1 VERAA
6 LAGVDGCRG
15 GWVVASDQGAQ
26 LVPTFP
32 EVLGRGFD
40 LVLIDVP
47 IGLLDAAPRRCDVE
61 ARSLIGA
68 RRSSV
73 FPAPSRAVLGARR
86 YAGQCSVQLWN
97 ILDKIREV
105 DAVMQPRMQQRIRE
119 AHPEVSFALL
129 NGRPLRFPKKKPEG
143 EEERRLLLRPI
154 FGEVPRLPGAA
165 RDDVLDA
172 YALLWSARRVVRSE
186 ARILGAGERDA
197 RGLCCEIVG

>member
-1 VERAA
+1 VQRAA

-15 GWVVASDQGAQ
+15 GWVVASEQGAQ
-26 LVPTFP
+26 VLPTFA

-47 IGLLDAAPRRCDVE
+47 IGLLDAGPRRCDVE

-73 FPAPSRAVLGARR
+73 FPAPSRPVLRART

-105 DAVMQPRMQQRIRE
+105 DAALQPPMQQWIRE

-129 NGRPLRFPKKKPEG
+129 KGAPLRFPKKKPEG
-143 EEERRLLLRPI
+143 EEERRLLLRPV
-154 FGEVPRLPGAA
+154 FGEVPKVPGAA

-172 YALLWSARRVVRSE
+172 YVLLWSARRVLHRQERVFGS
-186 ARILGAGERDA
+186 GERDG
-197 RGLCCEIVG
+197 RGLKCEIVG

>member
-1 VERAA
+1 MERSV

-15 GWVVASDQGAQ
+15 GWVVATDGGPSF
-26 LVPTFP
+26 VPAFSQIP
-32 EVLGRGFD
+32 RRFY

-47 IGLLDAAPRRCDVE
+47 IGLLDAGPRRCDVE

-73 FPAPSRAVLGARR
+73 FPAPSRRLLRARR
-86 YAGQCSVQLWN
+86 YAGQCSAQLWN

-105 DAVMQPRMQQRIRE
+105 DAAMKPSLQRRVRE

-129 NGRPLRFPKKKPEG
+129 NGAPLRFPKKRREG
-143 EEERRLLLRPI
+143 EEERRRLLRPV
-154 FGEVPRLPGAA
+154 FGELPRVPGAA

-172 YALLWSARRVVRSE
+172 YALLWSARRLLYGE
-186 ARILGAGERDA
+186 ARILGGGERDA
-197 RGLCCEIVG
+197 RGLHCEIVG

>member
-1 VERAA
+1 MQSA

-15 GWVVASDQGAQ
+15 GWVVACDQGA
-26 LVPTFP
+26 LFLPTFA
-32 EVLGRGFD
+32 EILGRGFD

-47 IGLLDAAPRRCDVE
+47 IGLLDTGPRCCDVE

-73 FPAPSRAVLGARR
+73 FPAPSRTVLSERT

-105 DAVMQPRMQQRIRE
+105 DSAMQPPMQQRVRE

-129 NGRPLRFPKKKPEG
+129 KGGPLLFPKKKPEG
-143 EEERRLLLRPI
+143 EEERRLLLAPL
-154 FGEVPRLPGAA
+154 FGEVPRVPGAA

-172 YALLWSARRVVRSE
+172 YALLWSARRV
-186 ARILGAGERDA
+186 ARNEGRVLGAGERDG
-197 RGLCCEIVG
+197 RGLKCEIVG

>member
-1 VERAA
+1 MQRSV

-15 GWVVASDQGAQ
+15 GWVVATDGGPSF
-26 LVPTFP
+26 VPAFSRIP
-32 EVLGRGFD
+32 RRFY

-47 IGLLDAAPRRCDVE
+47 IGLLDAGPRRCDVE

-73 FPAPSRAVLGARR
+73 FPAPSRRLLRARR
-86 YAGQCSVQLWN
+86 YAGQCSAQLWN

-105 DAVMQPRMQQRIRE
+105 DAAMKPSLQRRVRE

-129 NGRPLRFPKKKPEG
+129 NGAPLRFPKKRREG
-143 EEERRLLLRPI
+143 EEERRRLLRPV
-154 FGEVPRLPGAA
+154 FGELPRVPGAA

-172 YALLWSARRVVRSE
+172 YALLWSARRLLYGE
-186 ARILGAGERDA
+186 ARILGGGERDA
-197 RGLCCEIVG
+197 RGLHCEIVG

>member
-1 VERAA
+1 MTRR
-6 LAGVDGCRG
+6 LAGVDGCHG
-15 GWVVASDQGAQ
+15 GWVVAWDGG
-26 LVPTFP
+26 LEVLPTFADI
-32 EVLGRGFD
+32 VSRRFD

-47 IGLLDAAPRRCDVE
+47 IGLLDAGPRRCDVQ

-73 FPAPSRAVLGARR
+73 FPAPSRRLLRQRR

-105 DAVMQPRMQQRIRE
+105 DTAMKPSLQRRVRE

-129 NGRPLRFPKKKPEG
+129 NGGPLRFAKKRPDG
-143 EEERRLLLRPI
+143 EEERRGLLRPV
-154 FGEVPRLPGAA
+154 FGELPLVLEAA

-172 YALLWSARRVVRSE
+172 YALLWSAGRVARNE
-186 ARILGAGERDA
+186 ARVLGSGECDA
-197 RGLCCEIVG
+197 RGLQCEIVG

>member
-1 VERAA
+1 VTGG
-6 LAGVDGCRG
+6 LAGVDGCRNGWIVAWDG
-15 GWVVASDQGAQ
+15 GVE
-26 LVPTFP
+26 LLPTFAHIVSRRF
-32 EVLGRGFD
+32 E

-47 IGLLDAAPRRCDVE
+47 IGLLDGGARQCDME

-73 FPAPSRAVLGARR
+73 FPAPSRSLLRARR

-105 DAVMQPRMQQRIRE
+105 DAAMKSALQRRVRE

-129 NGRPLRFPKKKPEG
+129 NGGPLRYPKKQPEG
-143 EEERRLLLRPI
+143 DAERRRLLRPLFGELRP
-154 FGEVPRLPGAA
+154 VPGAT

-172 YALLWSARRVVRSE
+172 HVLLWSAQRLARNE
-186 ARILGAGERDA
+186 ARVLGSGERDG
-197 RGLCCEIVG
+197 RGLKCEIVG

>member
-1 VERAA
+1 MERSV

-15 GWVVASDQGAQ
+15 GWVVATDGAPSF
-26 LVPTFP
+26 VPAFSRIP
-32 EVLGRGFD
+32 RRFC

-47 IGLLDAAPRRCDVE
+47 IGSLDAGPRRCDVE

-73 FPAPSRAVLGARR
+73 FPAPSRRLLRARR
-86 YAGQCSVQLWN
+86 YAGQCSAQLWN

-105 DAVMQPRMQQRIRE
+105 DAAMKPSLQRRVRE

-129 NGRPLRFPKKKPEG
+129 NGAPLRFPKKRREG
-143 EEERRLLLRPI
+143 EEERRRLLRPV
-154 FGEVPRLPGAA
+154 FGELPRVPGAA

-172 YALLWSARRVVRSE
+172 YALLWSARRLLDGE
-186 ARILGAGERDA
+186 ARILGGGERDA
-197 RGLCCEIVG
+197 RGLHCEIVG